1 MATDGAHDGLRAAHD
16 VIAARRDFHLEARD
30 IALIVLL
37 YADIESGTAQG
48 FVTSAEDLRAL
59 WAKVDLLEGLGTT
72 NAERRLT
79 ESINRL
85 LRADCLVRADMVR
98 VKQAEHSQY
107 QLTSLGEALAA
118 WHVQQVRI
126 DGEPLGAILAAFNVQ
141 MTAIHDKAQTCTTEP
156 VWTTEVSAP
165 MRYAAREL
173 LAAVTRHQRLLD
185 RAHEEIR
192 GFVPSLLKE
201 SSEDAIDR
209 CKDVLDTVMRTIR
222 DLLGV
227 TIDVSNV
234 AFGVIDRI
242 QDIAEDRGYA
252 EATPLCEDMRRRLES
267 IVEWTTQRNSDWGS
281 HYDTVHSYLRF
292 VAMVD
297 RSRKVTDALKRSIA
311 DVPDWS
317 LRVVDAP
324 RHMYLAERPT
334 PPPKTVIR
342 RARQDFSKEVA
353 VIAPDQLPQRLREIS
368 DELLLQGSARWSEV
382 VLQASE
388 VAGLDRV
395 IPRLPEVMHYLLS
408 HGSAD
413 NSNRVDVSILGGLTM
428 EELEVRK
435 R

>member
-1 MATDGAHDGLRAAHD
+1 MTTNPAHDGLRAAHD
-16 VIAARRDFHLEARD
+16 VIAARRDLHLEARD

-37 YADIESGTAQG
+37 YEDIESGTAQG
-48 FVTSAEDLRAL
+48 FVTGTEDLRAL
-59 WAKVDLLEGLGTT
+59 WSKVELLEGLATT
-72 NAERRLT
+72 NVERRLS
-79 ESINRL
+79 ESITRL

-141 MTAIHDKAQTCTTEP
+141 MTAIHDKAQTCTIESA
-156 VWTTEVSAP
+156 WQMEVSAP

-209 CKDVLDTVMRTIR
+209 CKDVLDAVMRTIR

-242 QDIAEDRGYA
+242 QDIAEDRDYA
-252 EATPLCEDMRRRLES
+252 DAAPLCEDMRRRLES
-267 IVEWTTQRNSDWGS
+267 IVEWTTQRNLDWGS

-292 VAMVD
+292 IAMVD

-317 LRVVDAP
+317 LRVIDTP
-324 RHMYLAERPT
+324 RHMYLAERPA
-334 PPPKTVIR
+334 PPLKTVIR
-342 RARQDFSKEVA
+342 RARQDFSKEVTS
-353 VIAPDQLPQRLREIS
+353 IAPDELPQRLREIA
-368 DELLLQGSARWSEV
+368 DELLTQGSARWSEV
-382 VLQASE
+382 VSRASE
-388 VAGLDRV
+388 EVGLDRV

-408 HGSAD
+408 RASAD
-413 NSNRVDVSILGGLTM
+413 TGNRVDVNVSDWLTM

-435 R
+435 K

>member
-1 MATDGAHDGLRAAHD
+1 MTVGPVNEGLRAAHD
-16 VIAARRDFHLEARD
+16 VIAARREFHLEARD

-37 YADIESGTAQG
+37 HTDLESATKQG
-48 FVTSAEDLRAL
+48 FVVGAEDLRAL
-59 WAKVDLLEGLGTT
+59 WSKVDIMEGLGAI
-72 NAERRLT
+72 NVERRLT

-85 LRADCLVRADMVR
+85 MKADCLVRADMVR
-98 VKQAEHSQY
+98 VKLVEHAQY

-126 DGEPLGAILAAFNVQ
+126 DGEPLCAILAAFNVQ
-141 MTAIHDKAQTCTTEP
+141 MTAIHDKALTAVTESAWQTD
-156 VWTTEVSAP
+156 VSAP

-201 SSEDAIDR
+201 SSELAIDR
-209 CKDVLDTVMRTIR
+209 CQDVLDSVMRTIR

-227 TIDVSNV
+227 TIDISNI

-242 QDIAEDRGYA
+242 QDIAEDGGFP
-252 EATPLCEDMRRRLES
+252 EAAPLFKDMRHRLES
-267 IVEWTTQRNSDWGS
+267 IVEWTTLRNSDWGS

-317 LRVVDAP
+317 LRVADAP
-324 RHMYLAERPT
+324 KHLYLAERPS
-334 PPPKTVIR
+334 PPLKTVIR
-342 RARQDFSKEVA
+342 RPRQDYSKEV
-353 VIAPDQLPQRLREIS
+353 VSIAPDQLPQLLRDIS
-368 DELLLQGSARWSEV
+368 DQLLLQGSARWSEV
-382 VLQASE
+382 VSQASE
-388 VAGLDRV
+388 AVGLDRV
-395 IPRLPEVMHYLLS
+395 IPKLPEVMHYLLS
-408 HGSAD
+408 QGMADAGSRA
-413 NSNRVDVSILGGLTM
+413 NVCISGVLTM